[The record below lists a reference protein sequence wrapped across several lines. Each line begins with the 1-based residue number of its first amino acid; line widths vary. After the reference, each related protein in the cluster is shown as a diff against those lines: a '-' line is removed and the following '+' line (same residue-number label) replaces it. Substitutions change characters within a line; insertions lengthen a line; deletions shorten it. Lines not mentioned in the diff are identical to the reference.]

1 MDYSKSIDEA
11 KVIIDQAMRDAIAG
25 FVVIDLDGIVL
36 SSNQAFC
43 AMLGRDMPSFH
54 GTDFKQ
60 CFRENYRGLAADW
73 LAEIQSGAD
82 VNLRQLSGLLHA
94 DGSTRMIDLN
104 ASIDKDE
111 RGLPARVVL
120 AAWDVT
126 EILSRGSRTKDAKN
140 MLELAL
146 GVNRIGTWE
155 HVPDT
160 DEFTMDATAEALFGY
175 AKGTYPKR
183 SFTEHLQHHMPIA
196 LDEKLRDVLAA
207 FTHPDEGRKESA
219 LTVKVRLIRQADGT
233 ASWMRI
239 GERIIDHPVLLG
251 AKKVI
256 GTVQDVDT
264 EVKAFIK
271 LLETQRALKRNT
283 QLVDAATD
291 ASGIGIWRVVPA
303 NEDCWYSDS
312 WFKALGYQPDE
323 LPHDMEMF
331 TNLLHPDDVEPV
343 FANLEKTVNS
353 DSDSFHADFRLRRK
367 DGSYAW
373 FGSAGMKITDEDVEG
388 GVAIVGAQIDISERV
403 EAKDRVEAAAVLARS
418 TSARLKRLTENVPG
432 AIFEFKIDAKGDV
445 SFPYFTSGLP
455 KLLGISSAI
464 LEQDANLAFVNVHAE
479 DRLRVQEDIQEFSE
493 DIGCIQDCLSA
504 RAP

>member
-1 MDYSKSIDEA
+1 MDYSESIDEA

-25 FVVIDLDGIVL
+25 YVVINLGGVVL

-43 AMLGRDMPSFH
+43 AMLGHDMPSFH

-126 EILSRGSRTKDAKN
+126 EILSRGSRTKAAKN

-160 DEFTMDATAEALFGY
+160 GEFTMDATAETLFGY

-207 FTHPDEGRKESA
+207 FTHPDEGRKEST

-271 LLETQRALKRNT
+271 L
-283 QLVDAATD
+283 
-291 ASGIGIWRVVPA
+291 
-303 NEDCWYSDS
+303 
-312 WFKALGYQPDE
+312 
-323 LPHDMEMF
+323 
-331 TNLLHPDDVEPV
+331 
-343 FANLEKTVNS
+343 
-353 DSDSFHADFRLRRK
+353 
-367 DGSYAW
+367 
-373 FGSAGMKITDEDVEG
+373 
-388 GVAIVGAQIDISERV
+388 
-403 EAKDRVEAAAVLARS
+403 
-418 TSARLKRLTENVPG
+418 
-432 AIFEFKIDAKGDV
+432 
-445 SFPYFTSGLP
+445 
-455 KLLGISSAI
+455 
-464 LEQDANLAFVNVHAE
+464 
-479 DRLRVQEDIQEFSE
+479 
-493 DIGCIQDCLSA
+493 
-504 RAP
+504 